1 MHITA
6 VWTSVN
12 TPIRHRFICNQ
23 LWPIQYIKCI
33 FIYSD
38 MIKAFERM
46 GFLIV
51 CHAHWKRERASF
63 NFPQFVHFPR
73 LCKREWERLEK
84 RVRLTY
90 GPLYV
95 AVKSLFP
102 LLSTYK
108 IYRKLYDPYVRLK
121 RKRAIRYFLLQSIL
135 QKEHYK
141 VSHLPMGIS
150 FQYQQFSDEAIN
162 LFYSLDISSL
172 MNNKM
177 IMNIIRKGRWQRC
190 KIRLYTRASSELSR
204 RNK

>member
-1 MHITA
+1 MHI
-6 VWTSVN
+6 
-12 TPIRHRFICNQ
+12 
-23 LWPIQYIKCI
+23 
-33 FIYSD
+33 
-38 MIKAFERM
+38 E
-46 GFLIV
+46 
-51 CHAHWKRERASF
+51 RERVSF
-63 NFPQFVHFPR
+63 NFPLFVHFPR